1 MHFKRYNLVII
12 SSEWIGAASYYPQ
25 LTSEITRRILT
36 TSTAQSVLTFFST
49 SNSIFIVSLL
59 QHGLLSSLS
68 FFSEDP
74 TLPLH
79 LIRIRSVCYCGMAR
93 HWKRGVAEL
102 LAIHLL
108 FQEESLYIAFP
119 LLVKYSILFQSLLLF
134 WTAVICLVCIVLNR
148 SIQIKIILRLKYRT
162 SSVSEVMQLE

>member
-12 SSEWIGAASYYPQ
+12 SSEWIAAASYYTP

-49 SNSIFIVSLL
+49 SNSIFFFIVSLL
-59 QHGLLSSLS
+59 QNGLLSLLS

-79 LIRIRSVCYCGMAR
+79 LIRIRSVCYCGLAR
-93 HWKRGVAEL
+93 HWKRGVADL
-102 LAIHLL
+102 PAIQLL
-108 FQEESLYIAFP
+108 FQEESLHRFSTTCQIQHSISVFIAILNCNDLFSVYIF
-119 LLVKYSILFQSLLLF
+119 
-134 WTAVICLVCIVLNR
+134 
-148 SIQIKIILRLKYRT
+148 
-162 SSVSEVMQLE
+162 

>member
-12 SSEWIGAASYYPQ
+12 SSEWIAAASYYTP

-49 SNSIFIVSLL
+49 SNSIFFIVSLL
-59 QHGLLSSLS
+59 QNGLLSLLS

-79 LIRIRSVCYCGMAR
+79 LIRIRSVCYCGLAR
-93 HWKRGVAEL
+93 HWKRGVADL
-102 LAIHLL
+102 PAIQLL
-108 FQEESLYIAFP
+108 FQEESLHRFSITCQIQHSISVFIAILNCNDLFSVYIF
-119 LLVKYSILFQSLLLF
+119 
-134 WTAVICLVCIVLNR
+134 
-148 SIQIKIILRLKYRT
+148 
-162 SSVSEVMQLE
+162 

>member
-12 SSEWIGAASYYPQ
+12 SSEWIAAASYYTP

-49 SNSIFIVSLL
+49 SNSIFFFIVSLL
-59 QHGLLSSLS
+59 QNGLLSLLS

-79 LIRIRSVCYCGMAR
+79 LIRIRSVCYCGLAS
-93 HWKRGVAEL
+93 HWKRGVADL
-102 LAIHLL
+102 PAIQLL
-108 FQEESLYIAFP
+108 FQEESLHRFSITCQIQHSISVFIAILNCNDLFSVYIF
-119 LLVKYSILFQSLLLF
+119 
-134 WTAVICLVCIVLNR
+134 
-148 SIQIKIILRLKYRT
+148 
-162 SSVSEVMQLE
+162 

>member
-12 SSEWIGAASYYPQ
+12 SSEWIGAVSYYQQ

-36 TSTAQSVLTFFST
+36 TLTAQSVLTFFST

-102 LAIHLL
+102 PAIHLL
-108 FQEESLYIAFP
+108 FQEDSVHRFSITCQIQHSISVFIAILNCSDLFS
-119 LLVKYSILFQSLLLF
+119 VYSFEQKHS
-134 WTAVICLVCIVLNR
+134 N
-148 SIQIKIILRLKYRT
+148 KNNT
-162 SSVSEVMQLE
+162 SFEV

>member
-12 SSEWIGAASYYPQ
+12 SSEWIGAASYYTP

-49 SNSIFIVSLL
+49 RNSIFFFIVSLL
-59 QHGLLSSLS
+59 QNGLLSLLS

-79 LIRIRSVCYCGMAR
+79 LIRIRSVCYCGLAS
-93 HWKRGVAEL
+93 HWKRGVADL
-102 LAIHLL
+102 PAIQLL
-108 FQEESLYIAFP
+108 FQEESLHRFSITCQIQHSISVFIAILNCNDLFSVYIF
-119 LLVKYSILFQSLLLF
+119 
-134 WTAVICLVCIVLNR
+134 
-148 SIQIKIILRLKYRT
+148 
-162 SSVSEVMQLE
+162 